1 MLEAKYQQNDC
12 ISCLPH
18 NKAIYQCQNIFED
31 KDNAEEQHGNTG
43 YCDPELVEFPAR
55 PPGLQ
60 VPHQRRG
67 NNICC
72 RCSRTF
78 GRLPYLKQHMK
89 VHTGRIRFI
98 QTKGRMAVIPVK
110 DFSRIG
116 FFEISQGLPR
126 PEHKCEYCGK
136 KSLASS

>member
-1 MLEAKYQQNDC
+1 M
-12 ISCLPH
+12 
-18 NKAIYQCQNIFED
+18 
-31 KDNAEEQHGNTG
+31 
-43 YCDPELVEFPAR
+43 ELVEFPAR

-67 NNICC
+67 NNICW

-126 PEHKCEYCGK
+126 PENKCEYCGK